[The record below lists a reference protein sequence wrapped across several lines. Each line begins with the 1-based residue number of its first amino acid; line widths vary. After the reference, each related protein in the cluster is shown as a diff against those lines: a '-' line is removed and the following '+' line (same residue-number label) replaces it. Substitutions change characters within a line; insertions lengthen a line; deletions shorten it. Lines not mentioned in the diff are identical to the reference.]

1 MSEDSNEGTEANAYA
16 TPTTASI
23 NAPTPNQRLFKQGL
37 GRVGAWNVDY
47 ALIGIGGTILGAVL
61 GGGLGAGAGSG
72 NEFDMGLMSMLGSIM
87 GMIVGPTVV
96 AVLFLLGEAFTG
108 RSLGKAI
115 AGCRIYSVDGTP
127 ASGGQLMT
135 RALLKW
141 SPFIISL
148 IGIFIASKIVAI
160 FFVLSL
166 VFMLIS
172 FVTIFGQSKQ
182 MLYDKIAGTAVYE
195 LE

>member
-1 MSEDSNEGTEANAYA
+1 
-16 TPTTASI
+16 
-23 NAPTPNQRLFKQGL
+23 
-37 GRVGAWNVDY
+37 
-47 ALIGIGGTILGAVL
+47 
-61 GGGLGAGAGSG
+61 
-72 NEFDMGLMSMLGSIM
+72 
-87 GMIVGPTVV
+87 
-96 AVLFLLGEAFTG
+96 
-108 RSLGKAI
+108 
-115 AGCRIYSVDGTP
+115 
-127 ASGGQLMT
+127 MT

-195 LE
+195 LERS